1 MWQSRGAAVVD
12 TWLAMENYCHI
23 TQSHQL
29 PWLIDNMHYILYVH
43 LGDGQ
48 PTMYIWL
55 IYCSSQLH
63 KQCIV
68 YIHSK
73 LCPLSNMHEIKNDMA
88 LYTGAL
94 WPYPLQYVYTHNY
107 IVYTHSYIA
116 CWHSMWGTF
125 TSPQHACRL
134 TVFTHR
140 HAPNYMQTCTICVY
154 IQYHAYIYMPVSC
167 TSCRL
172 IRSWSQ

>member
-1 MWQSRGAAVVD
+1 MWRSRGAAVVD
-12 TWLAMENYCHI
+12 TWLEMENYCHI

-48 PTMYIWL
+48 PTMYMWL

-73 LCPLSNMHEIKNDMA
+73 LCPSSNMHEIGNDGFIHWSTLTLPITVYIHIVILHADTVCEGLSPHPSMHA
-88 LYTGAL
+88 GWLYSHTVHTQLYTNMHYMYVHTVPCIYTCLFHAL
-94 WPYPLQYVYTHNY
+94 P
-107 IVYTHSYIA
+107 A
-116 CWHSMWGTF
+116 G
-125 TSPQHACRL
+125 
-134 TVFTHR
+134 
-140 HAPNYMQTCTICVY
+140 
-154 IQYHAYIYMPVSC
+154 
-167 TSCRL
+167 
-172 IRSWSQ
+172 

>member
-1 MWQSRGAAVVD
+1 
-12 TWLAMENYCHI
+12 MENYCHI

-55 IYCSSQLH
+55 KYCSSQLH

-73 LCPLSNMHEIKNDMA
+73 LCPSSNMHEIANDIW
-88 LYTGAL
+88 LYTL
-94 WPYPLQYVYTHNY
+94 EHFDPTHYSTY
-107 IVYTHSYIA
+107 IHIQYIA
-116 CWHSMWGTF
+116 ADTVCEGLSPHPSM
-125 TSPQHACRL
+125 HAG
-134 TVFTHR
+134 
-140 HAPNYMQTCTICVY
+140 
-154 IQYHAYIYMPVSC
+154 
-167 TSCRL
+167 
-172 IRSWSQ
+172 